1 MAPFIPHFIRGNP
14 VPTNLNETGMT
25 AADWLAR
32 GHQQAMAMINGNDW
46 ENSSC
51 DKYGDETGGQLNG
64 DYSDETHDALNQRLK
79 DDEYY
84 EAQVDQDLRKLYKAG
99 GYG

>member
-1 MAPFIPHFIRGNP
+1 MAFVPKFLRGNP
-14 VPTNLNETGMT
+14 VPVNLDEAGMT
-25 AADWLAR
+25 EADWLAR

-46 ENSSC
+46 ENSSA
-51 DKYGDETGGQLNG
+51 DRYGDETGGELNG
-64 DYSDETHDALNQRLK
+64 DYSDATHDALNQRLD

>member
-1 MAPFIPHFIRGNP
+1 MTFFPKFLRGNP
-14 VPTNLNETGMT
+14 VPVNLDETGMT
-25 AADWLAR
+25 ESDWLAR

-46 ENSSC
+46 ENSSV

-64 DYSDETHDALNQRLK
+64 DYSDATHDALNQRLV